1 MSSDMTKS
9 GFVNVVTAYELMQ
22 LYRNTWWK
30 YEPNQM
36 HGEVTIGAGHT

>member
-1 MSSDMTKS
+1 MTKS
-9 GFVNVVTAYELMQ
+9 CLLDVVIAYELMQ

-36 HGEVTIGAGHT
+36 HREATTRVGHT